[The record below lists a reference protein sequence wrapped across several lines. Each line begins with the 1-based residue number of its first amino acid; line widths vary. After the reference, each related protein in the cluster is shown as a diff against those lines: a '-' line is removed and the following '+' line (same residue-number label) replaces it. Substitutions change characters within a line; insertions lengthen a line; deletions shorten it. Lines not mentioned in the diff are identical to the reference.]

1 MAVTIDRQ
9 GLLALAFDRFDGIIF
24 DMDGTLLD
32 SMGIW
37 YQIDVDFLKKR
48 GIVMDRSYNDAVKT
62 MKLEEAAD
70 YTIRRYGLDEAPQ
83 AIVQEWIDMATY
95 QYRCKIP
102 MKAGAL
108 DLLKELSAL
117 TRTGKDGRVKRLK
130 LSLATVSIK
139 EFVEA
144 AFQAHPFGQ
153 YFDAVEDVTKVSRGK
168 DSPELYLKAAGDMGL
183 EAGRCLVVEDA
194 LQGIQ
199 TASAAGFLTCA
210 VDEALARPQIDQI
223 LKAVD
228 YYLPHL

>member
-1 MAVTIDRQ
+1 MALTIDRQ
-9 GLLALAFDRFDGIIF
+9 GLLDLAFDRFDGIIF
-24 DMDGTLLD
+24 DMDGTLVD

-37 YQIDVDFLKKR
+37 YDIDVDFLKKR

-70 YTIRRYGLDEAPQ
+70 YTIRRYGLREDPGD
-83 AIVQEWIDMATY
+83 IVQEWIDMATY
-95 QYRCKIP
+95 QYRYKIP
-102 MKAGAL
+102 MKEGAI
-108 DLLKELSAL
+108 DLLKAL
-117 TRTGKDGRVKRLK
+117 TGLERTEKDGSIRRLK

-144 AFQAHPFGQ
+144 AFQAHSFGR

-168 DSPELYLKAAGDMGL
+168 DSPELYLKAAHDMGL
-183 EAGRCLVVEDA
+183 EAKRCLVVEDA

-199 TASAAGFLTCA
+199 TAEAAGFVTCA
-210 VDEALARPQIDQI
+210 VDEPLARPQIGQI
-223 LKAVD
+223 LEAVD